1 MSSLQLMKEQNF
13 TGSDLGMYFSGDHL
27 FEHGDHFF
35 PERAK
40 KLLAFEGVMKRPLVR
55 NSEPRTLKSLF

>member
-13 TGSDLGMYFSGDHL
+13 TGSDQGMYFSGDHL
-27 FEHGDHFF
+27 FENGDHFF

-40 KLLAFEGVMKRPLVR
+40 KLLAFEVAMKRPLVR
-55 NSEPRTLKSLF
+55 NSEPRTSKSLF